1 MVSWR
6 ISYTKMDCPCNN
18 SDLVMDIKQK
28 RPYTLEEEKILRE
41 GLSDINVTYE
51 DVAEVEIETP
61 FVDSKIQD
69 IEYDKWLEAKNNKT
83 DLNKVKRDTTN
94 DPFKG
99 TSIEGKD

>member
-1 MVSWR
+1 
-6 ISYTKMDCPCNN
+6 MDCPCNN

-41 GLSDINVTYE
+41 GLSDIKVTYE

-69 IEYDKWLEAKNNKT
+69 IEYDKWLEAKKNKT
-83 DLNKVKRDTTN
+83 DLKTESEKMPHAESVSVMESMDKIRALVGLT
-94 DPFKG
+94 F
-99 TSIEGKD
+99 